1 MLKAVLVRTGSSF
14 PKVAVGRI
22 SQHCVVFCLR
32 KSVEKRASSRKG
44 QIQETENY
52 DLLVTFLS
60 FPLFRIDG
68 SFMES
73 VLIIP
78 KLLLFD
84 AHRLLEFV
92 NPFVFNLFHRFI
104 GTGGHAGF
112 VSMHF
117 NRVPSP
123 LSFQENGRH
132 GRRRSL

>member
-14 PKVAVGRI
+14 TKVAVGRI

-32 KSVEKRASSRKG
+32 KSVEKQASSRKG
-44 QIQETENY
+44 QIQEAENY

-73 VLIIP
+73 ALIIP
-78 KLLLFD
+78 KPLLFD
-84 AHRLLEFV
+84 AHRLLEF
-92 NPFVFNLFHRFI
+92 NLSVFNLFHRFI